1 MSCNI
6 TASVQ
11 RRFSIGFSVATR
23 NFWCWSASGSRV
35 THVLSLEFFNCLTSL
50 SPISVVVCGVSSSG
64 KWVSCK
70 SYNPVSN
77 LIAARASGDAMSNQ
91 ECNRGTKSVVGTGIF
106 CNQIHCFLALLDL
119 NDVYQGQ
126 RTISTARNILT
137 SFFFRFLIGSG
148 VSSSGDAAVPAARF
162 LTLIPILFER
172 KGEDLKWTNVRV
184 L

>member
-23 NFWCWSASGSRV
+23 NFWCWSVSGSRV

-91 ECNRGTKSVVGTGIF
+91 ECNWGTKSVVETGIF
-106 CNQIHCFLALLDL
+106 CKQIHCFLALLDL
-119 NDVYQGQ
+119 DDVH
-126 RTISTARNILT
+126 L
-137 SFFFRFLIGSG
+137 
-148 VSSSGDAAVPAARF
+148 
-162 LTLIPILFER
+162 
-172 KGEDLKWTNVRV
+172 W
-184 L
+184 